1 MLKKTLD
8 LLNST
13 AELRKLIIENPDL
26 PLIVF
31 AGDEANNEGYSS
43 AYCSKVFAYIGEI
56 LDCENDACDRI
67 YDDRIEFEETLF
79 DKLDE
84 EYPKL
89 SSEELDD
96 LLKKRMNEYEPYW
109 KKCIILHVD
118 N

>member
-1 MLKKTLD
+1 MLKKTLN

-13 AELRKLIIENPDL
+13 AKLRKLIIENPDL

-43 AYCSKVFAYIGEI
+43 VYCSKVVAYIGEI

-67 YDDRIEFEETLF
+67 YDDRIEFEEILS
-79 DKLDE
+79 DKLAEEHPELSDDE
-84 EYPKL
+84 FGE
-89 SSEELDD
+89 
-96 LLKKRMNEYEPYW
+96 LLKKRLDEFEPYW
-109 KKCIILHVD
+109 EKCIILYVD